1 MSVKSFVFSLL
12 LLLSG
17 LLLSCQTPTDNR
29 LNTHVEIARDWSY
42 CWPTAPASSALSAEV
57 LLQRLPQDCKSTWK
71 AIYPPLN
78 PPGRGSDREQK
89 QWLWLKLEVPPLSEG
104 TDYLYVRGVDEA
116 FSVYAGDQEIYHF
129 GDFSPERIWYQGF
142 PWHMVPLEPEY
153 AGKPLYFLV
162 HSKYR
167 HIGIFGSPR
176 LGSKAAHLYQM
187 LYMDL
192 DRVVVGGLLIF
203 TGVMVFLLFIS
214 QPIVGYEWLC
224 LFAITIGI
232 YLVMRTEIKQ
242 LYWYAPAL
250 TKWIEVVSLYIAVPS
265 VTFFLSQI
273 FSKQQERLW
282 THLIQVQG
290 LVSVGSL
297 FLAAVGMIS
306 IQQTTGVFL
315 AMTLLNM
322 LLGLVIVLR
331 GFREFGRS
339 GWFAMAGIVALCGF
353 TGYDIMA
360 SLKWVPWI
368 RPVTHWGVLAMFISL
383 VLFVKQQVDE
393 LYHAKRVAETSDR
406 MKTSFL
412 TNFSHEIR
420 TPLNAI
426 IGFSDLLKKN
436 PPLEKVTEYSAII
449 SDSGKSLLNMI
460 NDILDLGKI
469 ESNRLE
475 LSSATFRLSRLGE
488 QMYQLFSL
496 EAKKKG
502 VDWEVSLAEN
512 IPELMKLDGGKL
524 RQVLINLLGNAFK
537 FTETGA
543 VSLHFSYQ
551 QRSAEGVL
559 TVTVK
564 DSGIGIQAEQLEQI
578 YQPFYQAD
586 HTLQRR
592 FSGTGLG
599 LTITQRLIHLMGG
612 SIHVESELNKGSQF
626 VFALPVLPVQI
637 ESPLTPGG
645 STSSLSRREPSQW
658 SLPLAV
664 CQELK
669 QQLTQLMQ
677 QKSIQRIQDYA
688 DLLIQKGQLYPET
701 ALAAMGE
708 ELVDAVS
715 QFDIGKI
722 NEILH
727 ELETLCA
734 NYEGPAT

>member
-1 MSVKSFVFSLL
+1 M
-12 LLLSG
+12 
-17 LLLSCQTPTDNR
+17 
-29 LNTHVEIARDWSY
+29 
-42 CWPTAPASSALSAEV
+42 PTAEMFV
-57 LLQRLPQDCKSTWK
+57 QRRPQDCDAAWTSL
-71 AIYPPLN
+71 YPPLN
-78 PPGRGSDREQK
+78 PPGRKARNEEVQK
-89 QWLWLKLEVPPLSEG
+89 QWLWLRLEVPPLPNEL
-104 TDYLYVRGVDEA
+104 TYLYVRGVDEA

-129 GDFSPERIWYQGF
+129 GDFSPTGVWYPGF
-142 PWHMVPLEPEY
+142 PWHMVPLAPSY
-153 AGKPLYFLV
+153 AGKSLYFLV
-162 HSKYR
+162 HSRYR
-167 HIGIFGSPR
+167 HIGIFGAPR
-176 LGSKAAHLYQM
+176 IGSKAAHLYQM

-203 TGVMVFLLFIS
+203 TGVMVFLLFLS

-242 LYWYAPAL
+242 LFWYAPAL
-250 TKWIEVVSLYIAVPS
+250 TKWIEVTSLYIAVPS

-273 FSKQQERLW
+273 FSADHDRLW
-282 THLIQVQG
+282 TKLIQVQG
-290 LVSVGSL
+290 LLSLGSL
-297 FLAAVGMIS
+297 LLAAVGMIS
-306 IQQTTGVFL
+306 IQQTTGAFL
-315 AMTLLNM
+315 TLTLLNM
-322 LLGLVIVLR
+322 LLGLFIVLR
-331 GFREFGRS
+331 SFRGFGRS

-353 TGYDIMA
+353 TGYDILA
-360 SLKWVPWI
+360 SLKWIPWV

-383 VLFVKQQVDE
+383 VLFIKQQVDE

-449 SDSGKSLLNMI
+449 SDSGKSLLSMI

-475 LSSATFRLSRLGE
+475 LSPATFRLSRLGD

-502 VDWEVSLAEN
+502 LAWEVTLADN

-524 RQVLINLLGNAFK
+524 RQILINLLGNAFK

-551 QRSAEGVL
+551 QRSGEGAL
-559 TVTVK
+559 TVSVK
-564 DSGIGIQAEQLEQI
+564 DSGIGIQAEQIEQI
-578 YQPFYQAD
+578 YQPFYQAE

-599 LTITQRLIHLMGG
+599 LTITQRLIQLMGG
-612 SIHVESELNKGSQF
+612 NIRVESEPGQGALF
-626 VFALPVLPVQI
+626 VFNLPVLPVQI
-637 ESPLTPGG
+637 ESPLTAVG
-645 STSSLSRREPSQW
+645 STSSLSGREPSQW
-658 SLPLAV
+658 RLPLAV
-664 CQELK
+664 CEELK
-669 QQLTQLMQ
+669 QQLAQLMQ

-701 ALAAMGE
+701 ALASMGE

-722 NEILH
+722 NDMLH
-727 ELETLCA
+727 ELETMCA
-734 NYEGPAT
+734 NYEGPAS